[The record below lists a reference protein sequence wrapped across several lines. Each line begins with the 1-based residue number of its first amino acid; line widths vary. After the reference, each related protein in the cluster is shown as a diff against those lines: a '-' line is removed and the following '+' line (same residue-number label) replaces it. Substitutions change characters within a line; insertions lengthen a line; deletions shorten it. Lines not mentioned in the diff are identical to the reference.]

1 MLQSLSLRPIVL
13 VSTKGQI
20 TVVTPR
26 LGLKGGPFYSQ
37 RLPALLLVLVTL
49 AGLTWLRTVDLLRL
63 PIYYDEALHIERAQR
78 TLTEHTLLMGTEG
91 GKYLQI
97 WLLALALPI
106 AEDPLLVARLL
117 SATAGLLA
125 GIGCYLLALQ
135 LYARKDTALVAACL
149 YATSPY
155 LLFFDRMGMADGL
168 LSALAVW
175 SLLLSLIAM
184 REQSWWPTLALGLC
198 LGLSVATKL
207 TGVLF
212 LAFPILAVWFWWSE
226 RPSRPLLT
234 RLLLAWLLAAPW
246 LLPSLL
252 DFSHQYAP
260 SLERSWLNSAEKG
273 IPHLTRLSYNLNAIA
288 TTLWTYVTPLILALA
303 LIEMIRNLRRR
314 APIWVPLGKAT
325 WLLTLAAFITLAFF
339 LLTSGVDK
347 FYSRYILPA
356 FPFLLILAGRR
367 LVALANWFPVW
378 VPSRLG
384 PFGMG
389 SDRVRQPTTA
399 LRSTALVGLMLL
411 VSLPVLRF
419 DYLLLTDPSRVPW
432 LPRERAL
439 FVDGPLAGYGVI
451 DAAAYLRQQADQLSH
466 IIVVKRTDNEKRTG
480 AWRYYLNR
488 PNILLEAINLKYAD
502 SRELIQALHD
512 APAPVFAVLDR
523 PSEDQYAD
531 DFTRGPYAPY
541 SKLVATFPRPGGAS
555 RIEVFRLTP
564 QPQ

>member
-1 MLQSLSLRPIVL
+1 VVKLSLGLNARPF
-13 VSTKGQI
+13 S
-20 TVVTPR
+20 
-26 LGLKGGPFYSQ
+26 SQ
-37 RLPALLLVLVTL
+37 RRLALLLALVTL
-49 AGLTWLRTVDLLRL
+49 AGLTWLRTADLLRL

-78 TLTEHTLLMGTEG
+78 ALTERTLLMGTEG

-97 WLLALALPI
+97 WLLALILPI
-106 AEDPLLVARLL
+106 TQDPLLAARLL

-135 LYARKDTALVAACL
+135 LYARDDIALMAACL

-168 LSALAVW
+168 LSTLAVW
-175 SLLLSLIAM
+175 ILLLSLIAM
-184 REQSWWPTLALGLC
+184 RAQRWWPTLALGLC
-198 LGLSVATKL
+198 LGLAAAAKL
-207 TGVLF
+207 TGILF
-212 LAFPILAVWFWWSE
+212 FAFPALAVWFWWSK
-226 RPSRPLLT
+226 RPSRQLLT
-234 RLLLAWLLAAPW
+234 RLLLAWLLATPW

-252 DFSHQYAP
+252 DFSHQLGP
-260 SLERSWLNSAEKG
+260 SLERSWLSSAEKG

-288 TTLWTYVTPLILALA
+288 TTLWTYLTPLILALV
-303 LIEMIRNLRRR
+303 LIEMARNLRPR
-314 APIWVPLGKAT
+314 APVWVPLGRDGMGKAT

-339 LLTSGVDK
+339 LLTSGADK

-367 LVALANWFPVW
+367 LVALADWF
-378 VPSRLG
+378 
-384 PFGMG
+384 
-389 SDRVRQPTTA
+389 SDRVPRPTTA
-399 LRSTALVGLMLL
+399 LRSAALVGLALL
-411 VSLPVLRF
+411 VGLPGLRF
-419 DYLLLTDPSRVPW
+419 DYLLLTDPPRVPW
-432 LPRERAL
+432 LPRDRAL

-466 IIVVKRTDNEKRTG
+466 IIVVKRTDNQNRTG
-480 AWRYYLNR
+480 AWGYYLDR

-502 SRELIQALHD
+502 SQELIQALRD

-523 PSEDQYAD
+523 PSEDLYAD

-541 SKLVATFPRPGGAS
+541 ADLVATFPRPGGAS
-555 RIEVFRLTP
+555 RIEVYRLTP